1 MIKKRKLLSLVA
13 TAGLLMAQFS
23 VPLGQAGVLMGHAE
37 AKDPTS
43 EVVTSDPSKPQAEAV
58 TGNKRELVS
67 DTNDVTVSVKSE
79 AGFGSA
85 DTITASLAA
94 AKTDADYKS
103 YSQDIAKVSLA
114 LSKQGLAIVDAQ
126 VIDLHYQVNQ
136 AAAVT
141 MALHIKKDLSLNG
154 ISDDHKNIKVGLITS
169 DDMVQIVEATI
180 GLSHANAV
188 NSIGC
193 AGSLSKRV
201 VVVTTAKLEED
212 KTLALGKYGKL
223 VVDGAVGVAQQKA
236 SPYSKPITVTILTP
250 KPSALESSLDS
261 KDFEVV
267 KTIDK
272 LYTWDEHFYLL
283 DFLSNDYEVLKTEYQ
298 SAKDSEPKLQD
309 LLFGEYEP
317 NPLATDKGHS
327 NTVNIYIRP
336 RKPLGLKPM
345 PFAANGI
352 QPRAFRSRSVDSA
365 SQGELEHHK
374 RIDYL
379 GDNQNNP
386 DTSVDDPG
394 SQHDTSDLYRLYLDM
409 TGKKQPLDV
418 LVVVDRSASMKE
430 GISQNDIPRDQAVKN
445 ALTGDNGLLQKFIN
459 INAENKLSVIGFQ
472 GNITHRYS
480 PEKIERTPWGRI
492 YQPSINNNKDA
503 DVLKNWEN
511 SSALNHN
518 DLSYKDKNGTNYHAA
533 LVKADEMLNKVA
545 DNGHRKI
552 MVFISD
558 GVPTFYF
565 GPDGYR
571 AGNGTSA
578 LADNVQSSQAGT
590 KLAIDDFKKKH
601 PNLSIYSLGVSKDIN
616 SDTAS
621 SSPVV
626 LKYLSGEDHYYGIT
640 NTVELEKI
648 ANKIVE
654 DSKVS
659 HLEISDTLSQYVDYY
674 EKQPDV
680 VVTRISKADK
690 SKVET
695 LYKDNTLTSEGQKI
709 IKSVTFTPQ
718 ETQNSS
724 GKVTLTFKPDY
735 KIDDEYTYT
744 LSFNVKVSDKAYEKY
759 KNQQGKYTTK
769 GDVDTDYGSNN
780 TSSGQDGF
788 YSNREASVNY
798 MADGRWQKLT
808 YKRPVV
814 QLKTI
819 PVAFSK
825 IDANDDKK
833 TLDGVEFELRKEDKT
848 AVWEKGTT
856 AKNGRLV
863 FNYLQKGKTYYLYET
878 KARAGYTLPENPWKI
893 KVDDK
898 GQIRLTHPIE
908 GELQSNH
915 GAYVIKNHKIYQ
927 LPSSGGR
934 GSQLF
939 LIFGS
944 MVITIVALLYQ
955 RWYNRKQRQ
964 QSIM

>member
-1 MIKKRKLLSLVA
+1 MIKKRKLVSLVA

-85 DTITASLAA
+85 DMIRASLAA
-94 AKTDADYKS
+94 AKTDADHKS

-114 LSKQGLAIVDAQ
+114 LSKQSLAIVDAQ

-169 DDMVQIVEATI
+169 DDKVQIVEATI

-188 NSIGC
+188 NSIGYT
-193 AGSLSKRV
+193 GPLSKRV
-201 VVVTTAKLEED
+201 VVVTTAKLEES

-223 VVDGAVGVAQQKA
+223 VVDGAVGVAQQKT

-261 KDFEVV
+261 KDFEVI

-283 DFLSNDYEVLKTEYQ
+283 DFLSDDYEVLKTEYQ

-327 NTVNIYIRP
+327 NTVSIYIRP
-336 RKPLGLKPM
+336 KKPLGLNPM

-386 DTSVDDPG
+386 DTSVDDSG

-418 LVVVDRSASMKE
+418 LVVVDRSGSMKDLN
-430 GISQNDIPRDQAVKN
+430 SHDLT
-445 ALTGDNGLLQKFIN
+445 AL
-459 INAENKLSVIGFQ
+459 EN
-472 GNITHRYS
+472 
-480 PEKIERTPWGRI
+480 E
-492 YQPSINNNKDA
+492 
-503 DVLKNWEN
+503 
-511 SSALNHN
+511 
-518 DLSYKDKNGTNYHAA
+518 GTNYHAA
-533 LVKADEMLNKVA
+533 LLKATEMFDKVNN
-545 DNGHRKI
+545 DGHRKI

-571 AGNGTSA
+571 AGNGTPA

-616 SDTAS
+616 SNTAS

-626 LKYLSGEDHYYGIT
+626 LKYLSGDAFYSGIT
-640 NTVELEKI
+640 DTKQLE
-648 ANKIVE
+648 ATLNKIVE

-709 IKSVTFTPQ
+709 IKSVTFTPKDK
-718 ETQNSS
+718 EKPS

-735 KIDDEYTYT
+735 KVDDEYTYT
-744 LSFNVKVSDKAYEKY
+744 LSFNVKVSDKAYEEY

-825 IDANDDKK
+825 VDANDDKK

-893 KVDDK
+893 KVDEK
-898 GQIRLTHPIE
+898 GKIRLTHPIE

-934 GSQLF
+934 GNQLF

-944 MVITIVALLYQ
+944 MVITATALLY
-955 RWYNRKQRQ
+955 RRRYNRKQRQ

>member
-85 DTITASLAA
+85 DMIRASLAA
-94 AKTDADYKS
+94 AKTDADHKS

-114 LSKQGLAIVDAQ
+114 LSKQSLAIVDAQ

-169 DDMVQIVEATI
+169 DDKVQIVEATI

-188 NSIGC
+188 NSIGYT
-193 AGSLSKRV
+193 GPLSKRV
-201 VVVTTAKLEED
+201 VVVTTAKLEES

-223 VVDGAVGVAQQKA
+223 VVDGAVGVAQQKT

-261 KDFEVV
+261 KDFEVI

-283 DFLSNDYEVLKTEYQ
+283 DFLSDDYEVLKTEYQ

-327 NTVNIYIRP
+327 NTVSIYIRP
-336 RKPLGLKPM
+336 KKPLGLKPM

-386 DTSVDDPG
+386 DTSVDDSG

-418 LVVVDRSASMKE
+418 LVVVDRSGSMKE
-430 GISQNDIPRDQAVKN
+430 RISQNDIPRDQAVKN

-472 GNITHRYS
+472 GSLNYS
-480 PEKIERTPWGRI
+480 RGKWYSNRFTRSFYQPKIED
-492 YQPSINNNKDA
+492 SKDA
-503 DVLKNWEN
+503 STLKDWSNTSNLNSHDLTALEN
-511 SSALNHN
+511 
-518 DLSYKDKNGTNYHAA
+518 NGTNYHAA
-533 LVKADEMLNKVA
+533 LLKATEMFDKVNN
-545 DNGHRKI
+545 DGHRKI

-616 SDTAS
+616 SNTAS

-626 LKYLSGEDHYYGIT
+626 LKYLSGDAFYSGIT
-640 NTVELEKI
+640 DTKQLE
-648 ANKIVE
+648 ATLNKIVE

-709 IKSVTFTPQ
+709 IKSVTFTPKDK
-718 ETQNSS
+718 EKPS

-735 KIDDEYTYT
+735 KVDDEYTYT
-744 LSFNVKVSDKAYEKY
+744 LSFNVKVSDKAYEEY

-825 IDANDDKK
+825 VDANDDKK

-893 KVDDK
+893 KVDEK
-898 GQIRLTHPIE
+898 GKIRLTHPIE
-908 GELQSNH
+908 GELQLNH

-934 GSQLF
+934 GNQLF

-944 MVITIVALLYQ
+944 MVITATALLY
-955 RWYNRKQRQ
+955 RRRYNRKQRQ

>member
-1 MIKKRKLLSLVA
+1 
-13 TAGLLMAQFS
+13 
-23 VPLGQAGVLMGHAE
+23 
-37 AKDPTS
+37 
-43 EVVTSDPSKPQAEAV
+43 
-58 TGNKRELVS
+58 
-67 DTNDVTVSVKSE
+67 
-79 AGFGSA
+79 
-85 DTITASLAA
+85 
-94 AKTDADYKS
+94 
-103 YSQDIAKVSLA
+103 
-114 LSKQGLAIVDAQ
+114 
-126 VIDLHYQVNQ
+126 
-136 AAAVT
+136 
-141 MALHIKKDLSLNG
+141 
-154 ISDDHKNIKVGLITS
+154 
-169 DDMVQIVEATI
+169 
-180 GLSHANAV
+180 
-188 NSIGC
+188 
-193 AGSLSKRV
+193 
-201 VVVTTAKLEED
+201 
-212 KTLALGKYGKL
+212 
-223 VVDGAVGVAQQKA
+223 
-236 SPYSKPITVTILTP
+236 
-250 KPSALESSLDS
+250 
-261 KDFEVV
+261 
-267 KTIDK
+267 
-272 LYTWDEHFYLL
+272 
-283 DFLSNDYEVLKTEYQ
+283 
-298 SAKDSEPKLQD
+298 
-309 LLFGEYEP
+309 
-317 NPLATDKGHS
+317 
-327 NTVNIYIRP
+327 
-336 RKPLGLKPM
+336 
-345 PFAANGI
+345 
-352 QPRAFRSRSVDSA
+352 
-365 SQGELEHHK
+365 
-374 RIDYL
+374 
-379 GDNQNNP
+379 
-386 DTSVDDPG
+386 
-394 SQHDTSDLYRLYLDM
+394 
-409 TGKKQPLDV
+409 V
-418 LVVVDRSASMKE
+418 LVVVDRSGSMKE
-430 GISQNDIPRDQAVKN
+430 RISPNDIPRDQAVKN
-445 ALTGDNGLLQKFIN
+445 ALTGAGGLLQKFIN

-472 GNITHRYS
+472 GSLNYNSREGK
-480 PEKIERTPWGRI
+480 PERISWRSII

-503 DVLKNWEN
+503 DVLKNWES
-511 SSALNHN
+511 SSALNRD

-545 DNGHRKI
+545 DDGHRKI
-552 MVFISD
+552 MVFVSD

-565 GPDGYR
+565 GSDHYR
-571 AGNGTSA
+571 AGNGTSDA
-578 LADNVQSSQAGT
+578 SNIKSSQDGT
-590 KLAIDDFKKKH
+590 RAAIDDFKKKH

-709 IKSVTFTPQ
+709 IKSVTFTPK

-788 YSNREASVNY
+788 YSNQEASVNY

-819 PVAFSK
+819 PAAFSK

-833 TLDGVEFELRKEDKT
+833 TLDGVEFELRKENRT

-898 GQIRLTHPIE
+898 GKIRLTHPIE

-944 MVITIVALLYQ
+944 MVITTTALLY
-955 RWYNRKQRQ
+955 RRRYNRKQRQ

>member
-85 DTITASLAA
+85 DMIRASLAA
-94 AKTDADYKS
+94 AKTDADHKS

-114 LSKQGLAIVDAQ
+114 LSKQSLAIVDAQ

-169 DDMVQIVEATI
+169 DDKVQIVEATI

-188 NSIGC
+188 NSIGYT
-193 AGSLSKRV
+193 GPLSKRV
-201 VVVTTAKLEED
+201 VVVTTAKLEES

-223 VVDGAVGVAQQKA
+223 VVDGAVGVAQQKT

-261 KDFEVV
+261 KDFEVI

-283 DFLSNDYEVLKTEYQ
+283 DFLSDDYEVLKTEYQ

-327 NTVNIYIRP
+327 NTVSIYIRP
-336 RKPLGLKPM
+336 KKPLGLKPM

-386 DTSVDDPG
+386 DTSVDDSG

-418 LVVVDRSASMKE
+418 LVVVDRSGSMKE
-430 GISQNDIPRDQAVKN
+430 RISQNDIPRDQAVKN

-472 GNITHRYS
+472 GSLNYS
-480 PEKIERTPWGRI
+480 RGKWYSNRFTRSFYQPKIED
-492 YQPSINNNKDA
+492 SKDA
-503 DVLKNWEN
+503 STLKDWSNTSNLNSHDLTALEN
-511 SSALNHN
+511 
-518 DLSYKDKNGTNYHAA
+518 NGTNYHAA
-533 LVKADEMLNKVA
+533 LLKATEMFDKVNN
-545 DNGHRKI
+545 DGHRKI

-616 SDTAS
+616 SNTAS

-626 LKYLSGEDHYYGIT
+626 LKYLSGDAFYSGIT
-640 NTVELEKI
+640 DTKQLE
-648 ANKIVE
+648 ATLNKIVE

-709 IKSVTFTPQ
+709 IKSVTFTPKDK
-718 ETQNSS
+718 EKPS

-735 KIDDEYTYT
+735 KVDDEYTYT
-744 LSFNVKVSDKAYEKY
+744 LSFNVKVSDKAYEEY

-825 IDANDDKK
+825 VDANDDKK

-893 KVDDK
+893 KVDEK
-898 GQIRLTHPIE
+898 GKIRLTHPIE

-934 GSQLF
+934 GNQLF

-944 MVITIVALLYQ
+944 MVITATALLY
-955 RWYNRKQRQ
+955 RRRYNRKQRQ